1 MIVKDLQG
9 IWELCLDGEKQYN
22 EPPKSEDT
30 ICLPNSTAHAQKG
43 VCKTEPTTDFMTDRY
58 YFEGYAWYTREIEIE
73 ESWIDKKLT
82 LFLER
87 TRISTVYIDGVELDT
102 QDSLCGYHEHDLTGK
117 LSAGRHRLTIRVN
130 NTDYP
135 TRGGHMTSPDTQTNW
150 NGIVGRIEL
159 QIRKKVYPFHVQ
171 VDARTADKVRITAD
185 IEGLSKGCAQ
195 VVICRKAGEILHEGS
210 YSFENGKLDVV
221 FALVGEDLLWDE
233 YQPNLLVVEVSV
245 AEESTS
251 VTFGVR
257 NLTCN
262 KRRLLVNGKQ
272 IFLRGKH
279 DGLVFPSTGFAPMT
293 VDEWKKV
300 LATAKEYGI
309 NHYRFH
315 TCCPPDAAFSAADDL
330 GIYMEPELPFWGTIA
345 APGEE
350 WYNESEQAYLI
361 EEGYRILRDFGNHPS
376 FVMFSMGNEL
386 WGNKERINS
395 FLHNYKALDSRHLY
409 TQGSNNFQWVP
420 EVLEDEDVFCGV
432 RLSKERL
439 FRGSYAMCDAPQ
451 GHIQVAP
458 PDASHNYD
466 EIIVPTELGEG
477 MATDGYIEIQYGTG
491 VKKVKAEGGEQ
502 ELNPEVPV
510 ISHEVGQYDFFPDF
524 SELGRYEGSQQPLY
538 LQVYQER
545 MEKSGTF
552 AQWQDFFKATGALA
566 LDCYRR
572 EIETALRTRE
582 LSGFQLLDLQD
593 FPGQCVALVG
603 VLNAWM
609 ESKGLISAAEWRQFC
624 NDVVILAELESF
636 VVSAGQRIEMPVKL
650 SVCNWDAFGGSKLQY
665 RVYCEEVSQGS
676 SSDACANAFQGADS
690 ETAMCSS
697 DIMTGSLL
705 FEKGQERL
713 HKVGVVSFEI
723 PALEKP
729 CKVKIELAITG
740 TEYRNMYELWAYP
753 EYEVTISEPEICYRD
768 EASREKKVRIVRTM
782 EEALECRM
790 NEVPCIYVPVQTE
803 ADIEGTYCTDFWNY
817 PMFRSISESMGRK
830 VPVGTLGLYVHK
842 DEFDSDTI
850 RGKGGKEETSKCSV
864 SFREHPGCDSFPC
877 EFYSTPQWFH
887 IVMHS
892 HCTVLD
898 GRDDVRLLVQ
908 PIDNVERCHKLGML
922 YYQGDVLVCTS
933 RLWEISEYVEV
944 KAFAKMLVE
953 MVG

>member
-9 IWELCLDGEKQYN
+9 IWELCLDAKKAYRV
-22 EPPKSEDT
+22 PPKGTDT
-30 ICLPNSTAHAQKG
+30 ICLPNSTAHARKG
-43 VCKTEPTTDFMTDRY
+43 VCKTEPTTDFMTDQY
-58 YFEGYAWYTREIEIE
+58 YFEGYAWYTREIEVE
-73 ESWIDKKLT
+73 ESWVEKKLT

-87 TRISTVYIDGVELDT
+87 TRISTVYIDGVEMDT
-102 QDSLCGYHEHDLTGK
+102 LDSLCGYHKHDLTGK
-117 LSAGRHRLTIRVN
+117 LSAGTHRLTVRVN

-150 NGIVGRIEL
+150 NGIVGHIEL
-159 QIRKKVYPFHVQ
+159 QIREMVYPENVQ
-171 VDARTADKVRITAD
+171 VDARTADKICISAD
-185 IEGLSKGCAQ
+185 ICGLESGEAF
-195 VVICRKAGEILHEGS
+195 VVICRKSGELLHEAA
-210 YSFENGKLDVV
+210 YSFESGKLSVEI
-221 FALVGEDLLWDE
+221 ALTGDDLLWDE
-233 YQPNLLVVEVSV
+233 YHKNLLTAKVSV
-245 AEESTS
+245 ADEDEK
-251 VTFGVR
+251 VCFGIR
-257 NLTCN
+257 ALSCD

-293 VDEWKKV
+293 VEEWKKV
-300 LATAKEYGI
+300 FATAMEYGI

-315 TCCPPDAAFSAADDL
+315 TCCPPDAAFTAADEM

-350 WYNESEQAYLI
+350 YYNESEQAYLI

-376 FVMFSMGNEL
+376 FIMLSMGNEL

-395 FLHNYKALDSRHLY
+395 FLHDYKAVDNRHLY

-458 PDASHNYD
+458 PDAKYNYD

-477 MATDGYIEIQYGTG
+477 TATDGYIEIQYGTG

-502 ELNPEVPV
+502 ELFPEVPV

-538 LQVYQER
+538 LKVYQER

-609 ESKGLISAAEWRQFC
+609 ESKGLISAAGWRQFC

-636 VVSAGQRIEMPVKL
+636 VVKAGQRIEMPVKL
-650 SVCNWDAFGGSKLQY
+650 SVCNWEAFSGREVQY
-665 RVYCEEVSQGS
+665 RVYC
-676 SSDACANAFQGADS
+676 DASTDLWES
-690 ETAMCSS
+690 
-697 DIMTGSLL
+697 GSLT
-705 FEKGQERL
+705 FDKGSERL
-713 HKVGVVSFEI
+713 HEAGVVSFEI
-723 PALEKP
+723 PMLEKP
-729 CKVKIELAITG
+729 CKVKIELTLPG
-740 TEYRNMYELWAYP
+740 TEYKNVYELWAYP
-753 EYEVTISEPEICYRD
+753 EYEVEISETEISYGGKSIRV
-768 EASREKKVRIVRTM
+768 VRSW
-782 EEALECRM
+782 EEALECRTHG
-790 NEVPCIYVPVQTE
+790 VPCIYVPVQNGE
-803 ADIEGTYCTDFWNY
+803 DIEGTYCTDFWNY

-830 VPVGTLGLYVHK
+830 VPVGTLGLYIHK
-842 DEFDSDTI
+842 DKLAD
-850 RGKGGKEETSKCSV
+850 
-864 SFREHPGCDSFPC
+864 FPC
-877 EFYSTPQWFH
+877 EVYSTPQWFH
-887 IVMHS
+887 LVMHS

-898 GRDDVRLLVQ
+898 GREDVQLLVQ
-908 PIDNVERCHKLGML
+908 PIDNVERCHKLGIL
-922 YYQGDVLVCTS
+922 YYQEDVPVCTS
-933 RLWEISEYVEV
+933 RMWEISEHVEV

-953 MVG
+953 MIGI